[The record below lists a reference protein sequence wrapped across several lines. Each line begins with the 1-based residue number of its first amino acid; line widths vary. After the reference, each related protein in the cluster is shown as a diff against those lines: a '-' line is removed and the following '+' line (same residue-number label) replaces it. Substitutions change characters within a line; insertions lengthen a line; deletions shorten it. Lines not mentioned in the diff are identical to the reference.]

1 VLSAGAIYRLVA
13 VDVLR
18 TESKASHIARL
29 VTLPPACEPARVGDV
44 ALPPLLIFNLQLP
57 SYAPGI
63 FGPSDGPGESVIY
76 YFALRDDFDPAAF
89 PNKAALGLLARFV
102 ANGREADGGATRD
115 RLKLIARVANVEE
128 WAEAAPL
135 STPEYRLLVSYN
147 EKPLLTRPQVP
158 GVGAS
163 EEKSAA
169 PEGGWPRRRR
179 WLRGGPAVQGCATQG
194 FPCPCGLFSPPS
206 PFSPTRSFTLAP

>member
-13 VDVLR
+13 VDIIR

-29 VTLPPACEPARVGDV
+29 VTLPPARDAVRVGDT

-63 FGPSDGPGESVIY
+63 FGPSDGPGESVVY
-76 YFALRDDFDPAAF
+76 YFSLPEDFDPAGF
-89 PNKAALGLLARFV
+89 PNKAALGLLARFIS
-102 ANGREADGGATRD
+102 NGREADGGATRD

-128 WAEAAPL
+128 WASKAPL

-147 EKPLLTRPQVP
+147 EKPLLTRPQVRLRR
-158 GVGAS
+158 GA
-163 EEKSAA
+163 
-169 PEGGWPRRRR
+169 
-179 WLRGGPAVQGCATQG
+179 
-194 FPCPCGLFSPPS
+194 
-206 PFSPTRSFTLAP
+206 